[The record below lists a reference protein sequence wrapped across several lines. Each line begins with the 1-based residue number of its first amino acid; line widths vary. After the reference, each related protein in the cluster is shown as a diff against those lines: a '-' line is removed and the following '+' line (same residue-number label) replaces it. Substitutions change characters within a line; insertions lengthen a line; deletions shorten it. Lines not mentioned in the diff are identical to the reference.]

1 MGCHFLMDRHRW
13 TMAALHHFEAWEREE
28 REIFAR
34 MVPRVTGEGIA
45 LAGAYSDDSVSASFG
60 ASQTLARRAWWT

>member
-1 MGCHFLMDRHRW
+1 MSRHFLMDRHRW
-13 TMAALHHFEAWEREE
+13 TIAALHHFEAWEREE

-45 LAGAYSDDSVSASFG
+45 LAGGYYRVARHFFRRIVDRLWSV
-60 ASQTLARRAWWT
+60 

>member
-13 TMAALHHFEAWEREE
+13 TTAALHHFEAWEREE
-28 REIFAR
+28 REILAR

-45 LAGAYSDDSVSASFG
+45 LAGG
-60 ASQTLARRAWWT
+60 